1 MRSSQNVE
9 KFAIEIR
16 DFFAISEGSQQK
28 YFSGQIFWTTEGQK
42 GLLDWFRGGYGTLS

>member
-9 KFAIEIR
+9 KFSIEIR
-16 DFFAISEGSQQK
+16 DFFAISEE
-28 YFSGQIFWTTEGQK
+28 IFWTTEGQK